1 MERLNVAYTV
11 ITGDEKKHI
20 YDTHCDPSGDIYQ
33 GPDFIGWK
41 LDEFDYHYDDFFKFV
56 LIF

>member
-1 MERLNVAYTV
+1 MAYTV

-41 LDEFDYHYDDFFKFV
+41 LDEFDYHCDDFLKFV